1 MQDSLSSSIFT
12 KYMSAHVKYPAVCVV
27 IPAFNESST
36 IKAVVDD
43 VTSYGYTAIV
53 VDDGSTQD
61 IFSPIR
67 NSPAWFLQHSVNLGQ
82 GAALQTGISFALDKE
97 ADIIIT
103 FDADGQHQAKDIGLL
118 VETMQQEKA
127 DVVLGSRFMNGADE
141 HIPSKRKRLL
151 QLARYAN
158 LLFTGLLLTDAH
170 NGLRAFSKKAA
181 EKITIT
187 ENGMSHATQLLSEI
201 KREKLSYKEVPV
213 TVLYTVYSR
222 QKGQT
227 IWSGFRIFFDLLLNK
242 IFK

>member
-12 KYMSAHVKYPAVCVV
+12 NYMLAPAKYPAVYVV
-27 IPAFNESST
+27 IPAFNEAAT

-43 VTSYGYTAIV
+43 VTAHGYTAIV
-53 VDDGSTQD
+53 VDDGSAQD
-61 IFSPIR
+61 IFSPVKH
-67 NSPAWFLQHSVNLGQ
+67 SPAWFLQHSVNLGQ
-82 GAALQTGISFALDKE
+82 GAALQTGISFALEKN

-103 FDADGQHQAKDIGLL
+103 FDADGQHQAKDIALL
-118 VETMQQEKA
+118 VATMQQENA

-141 HIPSKRKRLL
+141 HIPARRKRLL

-181 EKITIT
+181 QKIQIT

-201 KREKLSYKEVPV
+201 KKEKLRYKEVPV
-213 TVLYTVYSR
+213 TVLYTDYSK

>member
-12 KYMSAHVKYPAVCVV
+12 NYMSVHAKYPAVYVV
-27 IPAFNESST
+27 IPAFNEAAT

-43 VTSYGYTAIV
+43 VISHGYTAIV
-53 VDDGSTQD
+53 VDDGSAQD
-61 IFSPIR
+61 VFSPLN
-67 NSPAWFLQHSVNLGQ
+67 NSSAWFLQHSVNLGQ
-82 GAALQTGISFALDKE
+82 GAALQTGISFALEKN
-97 ADIIIT
+97 ADIIVT
-103 FDADGQHQAKDIGLL
+103 FDADGQHQAKDIALL
-118 VETMQQEKA
+118 VETMQQEKT
-127 DVVLGSRFMNGADE
+127 DVVLGSRFMSGADE
-141 HIPSKRKRLL
+141 HIPSRRKRLL

-181 EKITIT
+181 QKIQIT

-201 KREKLSYKEVPV
+201 KRERLSYKEVPV
-213 TVLYTVYSR
+213 TVLYTDYSK